1 MMTCGGG
8 MLGSDLLNLRRNK
21 TSSVATLV
29 GRMDQLSLTESPTK
43 LMMRTFELN
52 VLADAVLTNVA
63 VHAQEAYWGDV
74 PLPTPRRGATSSNRR
89 RRRPNSANL
98 HQRQLF
104 A

>member
-1 MMTCGGG
+1 

-21 TSSVATLV
+21 TSTVATLLS
-29 GRMDQLSLTESPTK
+29 RIDQLSSTLSATK

-52 VLADAVLTNVA
+52 ALADAVLCNVA

-74 PLPTPRRGATSSNRR
+74 PLPRPRRASTSSRR
-89 RRRPNSANL
+89 RRGQPNPAHL
-98 HQRQLF
+98 HQRLLF